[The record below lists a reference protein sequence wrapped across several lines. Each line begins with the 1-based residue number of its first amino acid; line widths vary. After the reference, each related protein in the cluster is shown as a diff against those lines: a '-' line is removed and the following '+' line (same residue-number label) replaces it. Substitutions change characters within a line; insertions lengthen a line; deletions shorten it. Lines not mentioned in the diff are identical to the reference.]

1 MNAQQECV
9 RAVMVNSE
17 GHLGPGFRK
26 KDVTR
31 EDYKVSESFF
41 RPLPWVFL
49 RAKAFYFD
57 QIQCIDFFKKLL
69 MDYVMSEK
77 PLIYFR
83 SQRFSPT
90 LSF

>member
-1 MNAQQECV
+1 MNAQQQCV

-41 RPLPWVFL
+41 VLFPG
-49 RAKAFYFD
+49 
-57 QIQCIDFFKKLL
+57 
-69 MDYVMSEK
+69 
-77 PLIYFR
+77 
-83 SQRFSPT
+83 
-90 LSF
+90 SF